1 MEDEEQ
7 KDKIKELEEKVK
19 KLEAKEEEE
28 SGGVAGGVLRGLG
41 KLIPG
46 LGDAVKG
53 LEKSDAFQQ
62 RLSTI
67 NKEVERQLKE
77 APVKKVGQ
85 EGIGRTIIPPRTA
98 LRSRQPPSRAEAPP
112 LKKQRE
118 LIVDIFDEGDYIKV
132 IAELPGVAEED
143 IRTEV
148 KGELLTIAAKGI
160 SREYYKAVTLPCPIK
175 EELDSSYNNGILQ
188 LKAEKFERR

>member
-1 MEDEEQ
+1 MGDEEQ
-7 KDKIKELEEKVK
+7 KEKVKELEEKIK
-19 KLEAKEEEE
+19 KLEAREEEKE
-28 SGGVAGGVLRGLG
+28 SGGVAGGILRGLG

-46 LGDAVKG
+46 LGDVTKR

-77 APVKKVGQ
+77 APLKKVGQ
-85 EGIGRTIIPPRTA
+85 EGARRTIIPPRTT
-98 LRSRQPPSRAEAPP
+98 LGSRQPPSRAEALP

-118 LIVDIFDEGDYIKV
+118 LMLDVFDEGDYIKV

-148 KGELLTIAAKGI
+148 KGNLLTISAKGI
-160 SREYYKAVTLPCPIK
+160 SREYYKELTLPCPIK
-175 EELDSSYNNGILQ
+175 GEPDSSYKNGVLQ
-188 LKAEKFERR
+188 LKAEKI